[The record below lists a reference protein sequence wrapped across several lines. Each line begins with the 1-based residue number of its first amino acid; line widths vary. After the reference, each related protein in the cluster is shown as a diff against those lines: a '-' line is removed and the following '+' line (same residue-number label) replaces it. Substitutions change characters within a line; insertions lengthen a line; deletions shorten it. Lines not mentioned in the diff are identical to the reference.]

1 MTEKVNRP
9 FSASALKIIACVTML
24 IDHLGLVVFGNA
36 MLLRLIG
43 RIAMPIYCFLLTEG
57 AIHTRNKAK
66 YIGRMLL
73 FAFLSEIPFDL
84 AVYDR
89 CFYWGYQNVMFT
101 LTLGLL
107 CIFGMDHCRKKLPR
121 AAAVIISI
129 LLLTA
134 GSALAELIESDYGLV
149 GVWMIVVFYLFKNHS
164 LALGLSLF
172 FVVCPLTMLRSGSF
186 GIPTEIFALFALI
199 PIGLYNGK
207 KGISGNFIKYAFY
220 AFYPVHLL
228 LLGLWRVLT

>member
-1 MTEKVNRP
+1 
-9 FSASALKIIACVTML
+9 
-24 IDHLGLVVFGNA
+24 
-36 MLLRLIG
+36 
-43 RIAMPIYCFLLTEG
+43 
-57 AIHTRNKAK
+57 
-66 YIGRMLL
+66 
-73 FAFLSEIPFDL
+73 
-84 AVYDR
+84 
-89 CFYWGYQNVMFT
+89 MFT

-107 CIFGMDHCRKKLPR
+107 CIFGMDYCRKKLPR

-149 GVWMIVVFYLFKNHS
+149 GVWMIVVFYVFKNHP

-172 FVVCPLTMLRSGSF
+172 IVVCPLTMLRSGSF